1 MTTGENIRNL
11 RKKKGLT
18 QKKLGE
24 LSGINEVQ
32 IRQYELGKVQPKMVT
47 LKKLATALDT
57 DEWHLLNLTES
68 PLKTPFPISAIVN
81 NAVNKILDD
90 VEPKRMMYFFKL
102 LNKEGQAKAIEQV
115 EMLTKIPEYQAP
127 TASDPTEQESSKKK

>member
-11 RKKKGLT
+11 RIKKGLT

-57 DEWHLLNLTES
+57 DEWHLSGLIET

-81 NAVNKILDD
+81 DAVNKILYD
-90 VEPKRMMYFFKL
+90 VEPRRMMHLFKL

-127 TASDPTEQESSKKK
+127 AHDEPAEQEGSKEK